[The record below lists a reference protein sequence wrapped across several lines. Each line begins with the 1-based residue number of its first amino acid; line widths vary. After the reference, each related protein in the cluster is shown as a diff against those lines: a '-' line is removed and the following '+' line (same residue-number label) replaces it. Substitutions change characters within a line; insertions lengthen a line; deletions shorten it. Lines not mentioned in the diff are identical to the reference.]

1 MLEEDNLMLSSNQ
14 ESTTKDQRKSIE
26 CYSEKAWR
34 NLQNCGIDP
43 WTSNFEDTPGW
54 IGLKFDIFKLMF
66 NEILVMHMHNSQLV
80 YNFYEQAIK
89 LFL

>member
-1 MLEEDNLMLSSNQ
+1 MLEEENLMLSSNQ

-43 WTSNFEDTPGW
+43 WTSNFEEWYLPYTEAE
-54 IGLKFDIFKLMF
+54 LHLS
-66 NEILVMHMHNSQLV
+66 LL
-80 YNFYEQAIK
+80 NFLPEHQKSVI
-89 LFL
+89 